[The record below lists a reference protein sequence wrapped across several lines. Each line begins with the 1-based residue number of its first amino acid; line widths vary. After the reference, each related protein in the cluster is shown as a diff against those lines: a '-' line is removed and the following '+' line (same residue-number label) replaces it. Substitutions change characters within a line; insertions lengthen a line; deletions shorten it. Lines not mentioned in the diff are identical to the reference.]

1 MDAPPGVLRVHAL
14 CVVAGAGKNLI
25 SSILAEAARE
35 RYRYPRRKEVRVG
48 RTADAIAEG
57 VAIAT
62 AAARLAVKNHILVGT
77 IAEGGVFD
85 LDKYIADTREALRA
99 MAEES
104 EAAAETVTALRKRAR
119 GRHSDPRGTHDYRD
133 RDVRNLRR
141 RAKQSSGVAARLRE
155 MMDDPEQ
162 LRTIVEEAREAAWS
176 DVRHNLDRR
185 LRVEGM
191 RPDQDPDY
199 DRMREARMQA
209 LRLVDLQALSSAQR
223 AKAKRTKKQKEHA
236 ESA

>member
-1 MDAPPGVLRVHAL
+1 
-14 CVVAGAGKNLI
+14 
-25 SSILAEAARE
+25 
-35 RYRYPRRKEVRVG
+35 VG

-62 AAARLAVKNHILVGT
+62 AAARLAVKNHILMGT
-77 IAEGGVFD
+77 IAEDGIFD
-85 LDKYIADTREALRA
+85 TENYIADAREALRA

-104 EAAAETVTALRKRAR
+104 EAAAANVTAMRKRAR
-119 GRHSDPRGTHDYRD
+119 GRHSDPHGTHDYRD

-141 RAKQSSGVAARLRE
+141 RAKQSSGVAAKLRE
-155 MMDDPEQ
+155 MMNDPEQ
-162 LRTIVEEAREAAWS
+162 LGVIVEEAREGAWA

-209 LRLVDLQALSSAQR
+209 LRLVDLQALSSVQR
-223 AKAKRTKKQKEHA
+223 AKAKNKKKEKEA
-236 ESA
+236 SEAD

>member
-1 MDAPPGVLRVHAL
+1 
-14 CVVAGAGKNLI
+14 
-25 SSILAEAARE
+25 
-35 RYRYPRRKEVRVG
+35 VG

-85 LDKYIADTREALRA
+85 IEKYIADAREALGA
-99 MAEES
+99 MAEEAE
-104 EAAAETVTALRKRAR
+104 EAAANVTALRKRAR
-119 GRHSDPRGTHDYRD
+119 GRHSDPAGTHDYRD

-141 RAKQSSGVAARLRE
+141 RAKQSTGVGVRLRE
-155 MMDDPEQ
+155 IMQDRER
-162 LRTIVEEAREAAWS
+162 LSVIVEEAREAAWS

-199 DRMREARMQA
+199 GRMRDARMQA
-209 LRLVDLQALSSAQR
+209 LRLVDLQALSSEQR
-223 AKAKRTKKQKEHA
+223 ARSKRQKKQAKA
-236 ESA
+236 EALDD

>member
-1 MDAPPGVLRVHAL
+1 M
-14 CVVAGAGKNLI
+14 
-25 SSILAEAARE
+25 
-35 RYRYPRRKEVRVG
+35 G

-62 AAARLAVKNHILVGT
+62 AATRLAVRNHILVGT
-77 IAEGGVFD
+77 IAQGGAFHT
-85 LDKYIADTREALRA
+85 DKYMADAREALLA
-99 MAEES
+99 MAQES
-104 EAAAETVTALRKRAR
+104 EDAAALVTRLRKRAR
-119 GRHSDPRGTHDYRD
+119 GRHSDPASTHDYRD

-141 RAKQSSGVAARLRE
+141 RARQSAGVATRLRAMAE
-155 MMDDPEQ
+155 DDEA
-162 LRTIVEEAREAAWS
+162 LREIVEGAREAAWT

-191 RPDQDPDY
+191 RPDQDPEY
-199 DRMREARMQA
+199 ETMREARMQA

-223 AKAKRTKKQKEHA
+223 ARRKREA

>member
-1 MDAPPGVLRVHAL
+1 M
-14 CVVAGAGKNLI
+14 
-25 SSILAEAARE
+25 
-35 RYRYPRRKEVRVG
+35 G

-62 AAARLAVKNHILVGT
+62 AAARLVVKNHILIGT

-85 LDKYIADTREALRA
+85 THEYIADAREALRA

-104 EAAAETVTALRKRAR
+104 EEAEENLTALRKRAR
-119 GRHSDPRGTHDYRD
+119 GRHSDPSGTHDYRD

-141 RAKQSSGVAARLRE
+141 RAKQSHGVATRLRE
-155 MMDDPEQ
+155 MMDDEAA
-162 LRTIVEEAREAAWS
+162 LGAIVEEAREAAWS

-199 DRMREARMQA
+199 ERMRDARMQA
-209 LRLVDLQALSSAQR
+209 LRLVDLQALSSQQR
-223 AKAKRTKKQKEHA
+223 ARAKRKKKQEKAAEHDD
-236 ESA
+236 

>member
-1 MDAPPGVLRVHAL
+1 M
-14 CVVAGAGKNLI
+14 
-25 SSILAEAARE
+25 
-35 RYRYPRRKEVRVG
+35 G

-77 IAEGGVFD
+77 IAEDGVFD
-85 LDKYIADTREALRA
+85 TDKYIADAREALGA
-99 MAEES
+99 MATEAE
-104 EAAAETVTALRKRAR
+104 EAAATVTALRKRAR
-119 GRHSDPRGTHDYRD
+119 GRHSDPHGTHDYRD

-141 RAKQSSGVAARLRE
+141 RAKQSTGVALRLRE
-155 MMDDPEQ
+155 IMQDRER
-162 LRTIVEEAREAAWS
+162 LSAIVEEAREAAWA

-199 DRMREARMQA
+199 DKMREARMQA
-209 LRLVDLQALSSAQR
+209 LRLVDLQALSSEQR
-223 AKAKRTKKQKEHA
+223 ARAKRRKKQEKGEA
-236 ESA
+236 DDD

>member
-1 MDAPPGVLRVHAL
+1 M
-14 CVVAGAGKNLI
+14 
-25 SSILAEAARE
+25 
-35 RYRYPRRKEVRVG
+35 G

-62 AAARLAVKNHILVGT
+62 AAARLAVKNHILIGT
-77 IAEGGVFD
+77 IAENGIFD
-85 LDKYIADTREALRA
+85 TDKYVADAREALRA

-104 EAAAETVTALRKRAR
+104 EEVERNLTQLRKRAR
-119 GRHSDPRGTHDYRD
+119 GRHSDPSGTHDYRD

-141 RAKQSSGVAARLRE
+141 RAKQSHGVATKLRD
-155 MMDDPEQ
+155 MMEDDDA
-162 LRTIVEEAREAAWS
+162 LRVIVEEAREGAWA

-199 DRMREARMQA
+199 ERMREARMQA
-209 LRLVDLQALSSAQR
+209 LRLVDLQALSSLQR
-223 AKAKRTKKQKEHA
+223 AKAKRKKKQKSPA
-236 ESA
+236 DDD

>member
-1 MDAPPGVLRVHAL
+1 M
-14 CVVAGAGKNLI
+14 
-25 SSILAEAARE
+25 
-35 RYRYPRRKEVRVG
+35 G

-57 VAIAT
+57 VAIAS
-62 AAARLAVKNHILVGT
+62 AAARLAVKNHILIGT
-77 IAEGGVFD
+77 IAENGVFD
-85 LDKYIADTREALRA
+85 TDKYVADAREALRA

-104 EAAAETVTALRKRAR
+104 EEVERNLTELRKRAR
-119 GRHSDPRGTHDYRD
+119 GRHSDPSGTHDYRD

-141 RAKQSSGVAARLRE
+141 RAKQSHGVATKLRD
-155 MMDDPEQ
+155 MMEDEAA
-162 LRTIVEEAREAAWS
+162 LRVIVEEAREGAWA

-209 LRLVDLQALSSAQR
+209 LRLVDLQALSSLQR
-223 AKAKRTKKQKEHA
+223 AKAKRKNKQNTPDSDE
-236 ESA
+236 

>member
-1 MDAPPGVLRVHAL
+1 MSDDTGTLKEG
-14 CVVAGAGKNLI
+14 GA
-25 SSILAEAARE
+25 
-35 RYRYPRRKEVRVG
+35 VG

-77 IAEGGVFD
+77 IAEDGVFD
-85 LDKYIADTREALRA
+85 SAKYIADARLALGA
-99 MAEES
+99 MAD
-104 EAAAETVTALRKRAR
+104 EAEQAAETVTALRKRAR
-119 GRHSDPRGTHDYRD
+119 GRHSDPVGTHDYRD

-141 RAKQSSGVAARLRE
+141 RAKQSLGVAHRLRE
-155 MMDDPEQ
+155 MMDDDER
-162 LRTIVEEAREAAWS
+162 LGVMVEEAREAAWA

-199 DRMREARMQA
+199 ERMREARMQA
-209 LRLVDLQALSSAQR
+209 LRLVDLQALSSQQR
-223 AKAKRTKKQKEHA
+223 AKAKRKKKQKVD
-236 ESA
+236 

>member
-1 MDAPPGVLRVHAL
+1 M
-14 CVVAGAGKNLI
+14 
-25 SSILAEAARE
+25 
-35 RYRYPRRKEVRVG
+35 G

-62 AAARLAVKNHILVGT
+62 SAARLAVKNHILVGT
-77 IAEGGVFD
+77 IAEGGAFD
-85 LDKYIADTREALRA
+85 TEKYIADAREALRA

-104 EAAAETVTALRKRAR
+104 EEAEKTLTALRKRAR
-119 GRHSDPRGTHDYRD
+119 GRHSDPSGTHDYRD

-141 RAKQSSGVAARLRE
+141 RAKQSHGVATTLRE

-162 LRTIVEEAREAAWS
+162 LGLIVEEARRAAWA

-199 DRMREARMQA
+199 ERMREARMQA
-209 LRLVDLQALSSAQR
+209 LRLVDLQALSSQQR
-223 AKAKRTKKQKEHA
+223 ARAKRLKKQERAAGKDADTASPEPA
-236 ESA
+236 KRR

>member
-1 MDAPPGVLRVHAL
+1 M
-14 CVVAGAGKNLI
+14 
-25 SSILAEAARE
+25 
-35 RYRYPRRKEVRVG
+35 G

-85 LDKYIADTREALRA
+85 TEKYVADAREALQA

-104 EAAAETVTALRKRAR
+104 EQAAENATTLRKRAR
-119 GRHSDPRGTHDYRD
+119 GRHSDPAGTHDYRD

-141 RAKQSSGVAARLRE
+141 RAKQSTGVAVRLRA
-155 MMDDPEQ
+155 MMESPEG
-162 LRTIVEEAREAAWS
+162 LRAIVEEAREAAWA

-191 RPDQDPDY
+191 RRDQDPEY
-199 DRMREARMQA
+199 DTMREARMQA
-209 LRLVDLQALSSAQR
+209 LRLVDLQALASQQR
-223 AKAKRTKKQKEHA
+223 ARDRRKKQKASEKEA
-236 ESA
+236 

>member
-1 MDAPPGVLRVHAL
+1 M
-14 CVVAGAGKNLI
+14 
-25 SSILAEAARE
+25 
-35 RYRYPRRKEVRVG
+35 VG
-48 RTADAIAEG
+48 RTADAVAEG

-62 AAARLAVKNHILVGT
+62 AAARLAVKNHILIGT
-77 IAEGGVFD
+77 IAEGGIFD
-85 LDKYIADTREALRA
+85 TGKYVADAREALRA

-104 EAAAETVTALRKRAR
+104 EEVERNLTELRKRAR
-119 GRHSDPRGTHDYRD
+119 GRHSDPSGTHDYRD

-141 RAKQSSGVAARLRE
+141 RAKQSHGVATKLRE
-155 MMDDPEQ
+155 LMEDDAA
-162 LRTIVEEAREAAWS
+162 LRAMVEEAREAAWA

-209 LRLVDLQALSSAQR
+209 LRLVDLQALSSLQR
-223 AKAKRTKKQKEHA
+223 AKAKRRKRQKESDRA
-236 ESA
+236 S

>member
-1 MDAPPGVLRVHAL
+1 
-14 CVVAGAGKNLI
+14 
-25 SSILAEAARE
+25 
-35 RYRYPRRKEVRVG
+35 VG

-62 AAARLAVKNHILVGT
+62 SAARLAVKNHILVGT

-85 LDKYIADTREALRA
+85 TEKYIADAREALRA

-104 EAAAETVTALRKRAR
+104 EQAERTLTELRKRAR
-119 GRHSDPRGTHDYRD
+119 GRHSDPVGTHDYRD

-141 RAKQSSGVAARLRE
+141 RAKQSHGVAMRLRE

-162 LRTIVEEAREAAWS
+162 LGVIVEEARKAAWA

-185 LRVEGM
+185 LKVEGM
-191 RPDQDPDY
+191 RPEQDPDY
-199 DRMREARMQA
+199 ERMREARMQA
-209 LRLVDLQALSSAQR
+209 LRLVDLQALSSQQR
-223 AKAKRTKKQKEHA
+223 ARAKWLKKQEKAAEKESSKA
-236 ESA
+236 SRKAAGSAD

>member
-1 MDAPPGVLRVHAL
+1 M
-14 CVVAGAGKNLI
+14 
-25 SSILAEAARE
+25 
-35 RYRYPRRKEVRVG
+35 G

-62 AAARLAVKNHILVGT
+62 AAARLAVKNHILIGT
-77 IAEGGVFD
+77 IAENGVFD
-85 LDKYIADTREALRA
+85 TDKYVADAREALRA

-104 EAAAETVTALRKRAR
+104 EEVERNLTQLRKRAR
-119 GRHSDPRGTHDYRD
+119 GRHSDPSGTHDYRD

-141 RAKQSSGVAARLRE
+141 RAKQSHGVATKLRD
-155 MMDDPEQ
+155 MMEDDDA
-162 LRTIVEEAREAAWS
+162 LRVIVEEAREGAWA

-199 DRMREARMQA
+199 ERMREARMQA
-209 LRLVDLQALSSAQR
+209 LRLVDLQALSSLQR
-223 AKAKRTKKQKEHA
+223 AKAKRKKKQK
-236 ESA
+236 SADDDD